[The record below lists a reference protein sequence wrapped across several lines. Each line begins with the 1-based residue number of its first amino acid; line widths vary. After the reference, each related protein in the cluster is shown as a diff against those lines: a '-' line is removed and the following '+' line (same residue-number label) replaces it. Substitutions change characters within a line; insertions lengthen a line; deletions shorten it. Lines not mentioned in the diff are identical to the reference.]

1 MPDWW
6 RLNKA
11 QRAALTVEQRQ
22 WYGTAQILAADTE
35 RASGSDTTVQW
46 ALIALADTRLEVA
59 RLTANL
65 EERRRLHESAVKSLA
80 DAAKE
85 IARLTEARDALMLAK
100 RLTGIEHEQD
110 HQELD
115 QQHEDIRRLVE
126 MLEVV
131 DRCLVDTPKYPH
143 GFCCCGKCG
152 KDMAAARNLLT
163 EMKEKY
169 DARS

>member
-115 QQHEDIRRLVE
+115 QQREDIRRLVE
-126 MLEVV
+126 ALGEWVEAFDGQKGETTGRMERPPWLAE
-131 DRCLVDTPKYPH
+131 L
-143 GFCCCGKCG
+143 
-152 KDMAAARNLLT
+152 
-163 EMKEKY
+163 KEKY
-169 DARS
+169 DA